1 MATINTVEEL
11 VRARYP
17 IIYTVSADESRF
29 CAELCDLALRRKRAL
44 HVWSCTDGLIRPK
57 HSNTFDLSDP
67 DTYLANGDLD
77 DPMGVLEHVSKLK
90 EDCLIVL
97 RDFHPYIG
105 DPTITRKLRD
115 LARQLKR
122 GTYVKNLVL
131 LSPIR
136 VIPPDLELDVMTAD
150 IDLPTKQDLVEMVQS
165 AFEDV
170 PREVQKK
177 FAGPDRLERIHR
189 VAEAGRGLTRLEFD
203 NVLALSL
210 IRKRDFDVGV
220 INAEKETIIR
230 RSGILEFYQPKVD
243 MDSVGGLG
251 VLKAWLLKRR
261 NAFGDEAKD
270 YGLPNPKG
278 VLIVGIP
285 GTGKSLTAKV
295 IGSSWK
301 MPLLRLD
308 MSNVFGSLVGES
320 EANIRLVTKTAEA
333 VAPCIL
339 WMDELE
345 KGLAG
350 AGGSGDNDSGVTK
363 RVFGSFLTWLSEKD
377 SPVFVVATANDVTA
391 LPPELL
397 RKGRFD
403 EIFFCDLP
411 DVGARR
417 DIFRIHIADRNRDP
431 EGYDLQAL
439 AKLSDGYS
447 GSEIAESVKSAMFDA
462 FDEGQREFTTG
473 DIARSLDPEKCP
485 PLSKTMS
492 EAIESLRDWANKR
505 ARRADAD
512 PDEGKARRG
521 RFDLD

>member
-17 IIYTVSADESRF
+17 LIYTVSADEARF
-29 CAELCDLALRRKRAL
+29 CTELCELALRRGREL

-57 HSNTFDLSDP
+57 NANKFDLSDP
-67 DTYLANGDLD
+67 DTYIANSELD
-77 DPMGVLEHVSKLK
+77 DPMGVLEHVTKLK
-90 EDCLIVL
+90 VDCLIIL

-122 GTYVKNLVL
+122 GRYVKNVIL
-131 LSPIR
+131 LSPLR
-136 VIPPDLELDVMTAD
+136 LIPPDLELDIMTAD
-150 IDLPTKQDLVEMVQS
+150 IDLPRKEDLVEMVET
-165 AFEDV
+165 ALNDV
-170 PREVQKK
+170 PSQVRDK
-177 FAGPDRLERIHR
+177 FQGPDRLEKIHR
-189 VAEAGRGLTRLEFD
+189 VAEAGTGLTRLEFD

-210 IRKRDFDVGV
+210 IRTKTFDVDV
-220 INAEKETIIR
+220 INDEKETIIR
-230 RSGILEFYQPKVD
+230 RSGILEFYRPKVD
-243 MDSVGGLG
+243 MNSVGGLG
-251 VLKAWLLKRR
+251 VLKTWLLKRR
-261 NAFGDEAKD
+261 NAFGDDAKE

-339 WMDELE
+339 WLDELE

-350 AGGSGDNDSGVTK
+350 AGGSGENDSGVTK

-377 SPVFVVATANDVTA
+377 SPVFVVATANDVTG

-411 DVGARR
+411 DKGARR
-417 DIFRIHIADRNRDP
+417 EIFRIHITGSGRNP
-431 EGYDLQAL
+431 EDYDLDVL
-439 AKLSDGYS
+439 AGMSNGYS
-447 GSEIAESVKSAMFDA
+447 GSEIAEAIKSAMFDA
-462 FDEGQREFTTG
+462 FDEDRREYVT
-473 DIARSLDPEKCP
+473 DDVARSLDPEKCP

-492 EAIESLRDWANKR
+492 EVIESLRTWADKR

-512 PDEGKARRG
+512 EDEGRAHAP
-521 RFDLD
+521 RFSLD